1 MGIIQRQSIKNSL
14 VNYLG
19 VAIGAVSVIFIYPRI
34 GLSDLGTVQFALS
47 MAVLFAPFASFAS
60 SMAALKYY
68 PIFKDEDKSDNG
80 FIFILSLSTL
90 IASLIFTV
98 LIYGFRMPISKIFS
112 PKDATIFLNTLHFIL
127 IFTVILSLTNLFI
140 SLASNYNRI
149 VVPSILQNLL
159 PKITQPILILLF
171 ASGAISFVTIF
182 KGMTLTLV
190 LGLGGLVLYI
200 FFLKG
205 SSFFLRKKSGIFT
218 KKIGWEMLSFSA
230 FNLFVVLGSILS
242 QRVDQLMI
250 ASKIGYEALA
260 VFGFGFFVSEAID
273 VPRKAIS
280 SIITPIL
287 SGSIYSNDMPQVLEV
302 YRKSALL
309 QLIIGTFLLAGIWAC
324 VDSLFDLMPKNGDA
338 FRAGKYVIL
347 ILGFSKI
354 ADMVTGL
361 NGEIITL
368 SPFFRFN
375 LTSFVTMAVLNAGL
389 NLLLIPKF
397 GIQGSAAATFIST
410 AGINLWR
417 LFYIQHKM
425 GIQPLQN
432 KMITVALFGI
442 ISWFCASLLPAQNP
456 PFLNLF
462 LKGGIVSLVFIPAML
477 FFNVS
482 EEINQIF
489 YDFLKKLKISKN

>member
-34 GLSDLGTVQFALS
+34 GLSDLGTIQFALS

-60 SMAALKYY
+60 SMVALKYY
-68 PIFKDEDKSDNG
+68 PVFKDEENSDNG
-80 FIFILSLSTL
+80 FIFILSVSTL
-90 IASLIFTV
+90 IASLVFTALV
-98 LIYGFRMPISKIFS
+98 YGFRVSISKLFS
-112 PKDATIFLNTLHFIL
+112 PKDAIIFLNTLHFIL
-127 IFTVILSLTNLFI
+127 IFTVILSLTNLYI
-140 SLASNYNRI
+140 SLASNFNRI
-149 VVPSILQNLL
+149 VVPSVLQNLL
-159 PKITQPILILLF
+159 PKITQPVLILLF

-190 LGLGGLVLYI
+190 LGLGGLMLYI
-200 FFLKG
+200 FFLRG
-205 SSFFLRKKSGIFT
+205 SSFFLRNKTGIFT
-218 KKIGWEMLSFSA
+218 KKIGWEMLSFSS

-280 SIITPIL
+280 SITTPIL
-287 SGSIYSNDMPQVLEV
+287 SGSITSNNMPHVLEV
-302 YRKSALL
+302 YKKSAML

-324 VDSLFDLMPKNGDA
+324 VDSLFDLMPKNGEA

-347 ILGFSKI
+347 ILGFSKL

-397 GIQGSAAATFIST
+397 GIEGSAAATFIST

-417 LFYIQHKM
+417 LFFIKNKM
-425 GIQPLQN
+425 GIQPLQK
-432 KMITVALFGI
+432 KMILVALFGI
-442 ISWFCASLLPAQNP
+442 IACFFASLIPSHNSPILT
-456 PFLNLF
+456 LF
-462 LKGGIVSLVFIPAML
+462 FRGTIVSLIFIPAILL
-477 FFNVS
+477 FNIS
-482 EEINQIF
+482 EDVNKIF
-489 YDFLKKLKISKN
+489 YNFFKKLKIKN

>member
-1 MGIIQRQSIKNSL
+1 MGIIKRQSIKNSL

-34 GLSDLGTVQFALS
+34 ALSDLGTVQFALS

-60 SMAALKYY
+60 SMVALKYY
-68 PIFKDEDKSDNG
+68 PVFKDDENSDNG
-80 FIFILSLSTL
+80 FIFLLTVSTL
-90 IASLIFTV
+90 IGSLIFSAV
-98 LIYGFRMPISKIFS
+98 VYAFKVPISNFFS
-112 PKDATIFLNTLHFIL
+112 PKDAIIFLNTLHFIL
-127 IFTVILSLTNLFI
+127 IFTVILSLTNLYI
-140 SLASNYNRI
+140 SLVSNFNRI

-171 ASGAISFVTIF
+171 ASGVISFVTIL

-190 LGLGGLVLYI
+190 LGLGGLMGYI

-205 SSFFLRKKSGIFT
+205 RSYFLRHKTGIFT
-218 KKIGWEMLSFSA
+218 KKLGLKMLNFSA

-280 SIITPIL
+280 SITTPIL
-287 SGSIYSNDMPQVLEV
+287 SHSITSNDMEHVSEV
-302 YRKSALL
+302 YKKSALL

-324 VDSLFDLMPKNGDA
+324 VDSLFDLMPKNGEA

-347 ILGFSKI
+347 ILGFSKL

-397 GIQGSAAATFIST
+397 GIAGSAAATFIST
-410 AGINLWR
+410 ASINLWR
-417 LFYIQHKM
+417 LFFIKSKM

-432 KMITVALFGI
+432 KMITVAFIGI
-442 ISWFCASLLPAQNP
+442 ISCFCASLIPHQNSP
-456 PFLNLF
+456 IINIF
-462 LKGGIVSLVFIPAML
+462 LKGITVSLIFIPAML
-477 FFNVS
+477 LFNIS
-482 EEINQIF
+482 EEMNKISD
-489 YDFLKKLKISKN
+489 DFFKKLKINKL